1 MDQAYFNAKYYQIG
15 KEEYKKLAG
24 YCKLLLEEG
33 YWEQPSIVLDKNI
46 DEMLAFYV
54 QAVLIQLALWCNCFR
69 EEEQKFI
76 SNVPDKNMLLN
87 NQIDY
92 DRINIQQTT
101 ERIIKAPPILLQL
114 CSLRDMEKSTDLI
127 CLFLDSLYNILLAMA
142 NLRDM
147 KNKSLVTFLMNY
159 FKTIQIFTRPGKGL
173 PQIEERDVFRKISC
187 DEFWNNSLLIRIKPC
202 RETINYVRGKGKEL
216 NTVEAEWNKSV
227 IGYQKQDITKD
238 MVYDSEH
245 DNEISSLDDK
255 LSDLLCELNELIGL
269 EVVKEEINSLI
280 NLIKVKKLRE
290 EYNMPV
296 MNLSYHMV
304 YTGNPGTGKT
314 TVARLIAKIY
324 KELGLLSKGNLVETD
339 RGGLVAGFVGQTAL
353 KVKDVVEEAIGGVLF
368 IDEAY
373 SLSRDNGTND
383 FGGEAIDAL
392 VKLMEDNRDNLVV
405 IVAGYKK
412 EMKQFLA
419 SNSGLISRFNRFI
432 EFEDYTNEELLLIL
446 KFQCEKAGLTIE
458 EEALGKMM
466 GELESLSQDQKNS
479 FGNARGIRNVFEK
492 ILVHQANRLMSYL
505 KPTKEQL
512 SCITLKDVVGII
524 N

>member
-15 KEEYKKLAG
+15 KDEYKNLTR
-24 YCKLLLEEG
+24 YCKILLDEG
-33 YWEQPSIVLDKNI
+33 YWDKPSKVLDKNI
-46 DEMLAFYV
+46 EEMLALYV
-54 QAVLIQLALWCNCFR
+54 QAVLVQLALWNNCFR
-69 EEEQKFI
+69 EEEHKFI
-76 SNVPDKNMLLN
+76 SNIPDKNILLN
-87 NQIDY
+87 KEIDY
-92 DRINIQQTT
+92 DRNDIKQTT

-142 NLRDM
+142 NLREI
-147 KNKSLVTFLMNY
+147 KSKSLIVFMMNY
-159 FKTIQIFTRPGKGL
+159 FKSIQIFTRPGMGFS
-173 PQIEERDVFRKISC
+173 QIEERDIFRKISC
-187 DEFWNNSLLIRIKPC
+187 DEFWNNSLQIRIKPC
-202 RETINYVRGKGKEL
+202 CETINYDGVKGEEVSAIE
-216 NTVEAEWNKSV
+216 VE
-227 IGYQKQDITKD
+227 
-238 MVYDSEH
+238 
-245 DNEISSLDDK
+245 NEISSLDDK

-269 EVVKEEINSLI
+269 EVVKAEIYSLI

-296 MNLSYHMV
+296 MSLTYHMV

-314 TVARLIAKIY
+314 TVARLVSKIY
-324 KELGLLSKGNLVETD
+324 KELGILSKGTLVETD
-339 RGGLVAGFVGQTAL
+339 RSGLVAGFVGQTAL

-373 SLSRDNGTND
+373 SLSRENGTND
-383 FGGEAIDAL
+383 FGGEAIDTL

-405 IVAGYKK
+405 IVAGYKR

-432 EFEDYTNEELLLIL
+432 EFEDYTIDELLLIL
-446 KFQCEKAGLTIE
+446 KYQCEKAGLTIE
-458 EEALGKMM
+458 EEAINKVKLDF
-466 GELESLSQDQKNS
+466 ECLSDHKKDS

-492 ILVHQANRLMSYL
+492 ILVHQANRLMSL
-505 KPTKEQL
+505 LRPSKEQL
-512 SCITLKDVVGII
+512 SCITQKDVEGII